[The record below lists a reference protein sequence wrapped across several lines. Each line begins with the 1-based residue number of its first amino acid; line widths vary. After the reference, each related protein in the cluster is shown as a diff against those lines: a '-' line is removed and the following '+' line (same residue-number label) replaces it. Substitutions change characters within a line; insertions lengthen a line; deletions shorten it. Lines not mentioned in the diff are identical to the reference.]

1 MATMATNVTFMELIN
16 FFEEMIQNDVF
27 DDKWSE
33 QYLTPDF

>member
-16 FFEEMIQNDVF
+16 FFEEMIQNDVI

>member
-1 MATMATNVTFMELIN
+1 MATMATNVTFMELIT